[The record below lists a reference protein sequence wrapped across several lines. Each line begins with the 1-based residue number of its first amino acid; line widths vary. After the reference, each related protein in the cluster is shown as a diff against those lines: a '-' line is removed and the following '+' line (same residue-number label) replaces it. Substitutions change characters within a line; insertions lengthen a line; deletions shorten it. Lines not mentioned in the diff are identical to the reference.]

1 MSEVLFKCNS
11 NLEKMEP
18 HYNSLTE
25 EGIKRMHFNEVDKP
39 ILPID
44 ILFKDIEKNLNTYP
58 EMEYVILEKVA
69 SKHYGV
75 GASQIAPVNGSD
87 EGIDISVRVFCNPG
101 DTILIPNP
109 SFGSYAQCGGCFG
122 CKIERFDLKNDGK
135 VWFLDIDEFI
145 NFGKQVK
152 PKLIFLPNPLAQ
164 VGAIIK
170 LEDIVKVVEAFPES
184 MIVAD
189 EAYIEFAEEESALSI
204 FNKYQNITILRTV
217 SKFYGLPGIRVGFMI
232 SHFKDDI
239 FKVKMPD
246 NLDKISCKIACNLFE
261 NLTPEIIENR
271 KKEIA
276 QKKADLIEWLKQFD
290 EIETIYESRSHFV
303 YIKLKCL
310 AEDFAKKILTEYN
323 AKIRIFGP
331 GRFEKYCRI
340 SI

>member
-1 MSEVLFKCNS
+1 M
-11 NLEKMEP
+11 
-18 HYNSLTE
+18 
-25 EGIKRMHFNEVDKP
+25 
-39 ILPID
+39 
-44 ILFKDIEKNLNTYP
+44 
-58 EMEYVILEKVA
+58 
-69 SKHYGV
+69 
-75 GASQIAPVNGSD
+75 
-87 EGIDISVRVFCNPG
+87 
-101 DTILIPNP
+101 
-109 SFGSYAQCGGCFG
+109 
-122 CKIERFDLKNDGK
+122 
-135 VWFLDIDEFI
+135 DIDEFI